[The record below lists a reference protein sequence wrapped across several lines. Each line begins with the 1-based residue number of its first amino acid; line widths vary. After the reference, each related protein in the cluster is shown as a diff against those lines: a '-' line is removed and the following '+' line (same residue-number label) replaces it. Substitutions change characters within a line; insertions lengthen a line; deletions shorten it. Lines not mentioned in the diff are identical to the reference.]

1 MGMTIT
7 EARATIE
14 QAAQQAFNDNCKPL
28 IEKEMRRLKIRKIR
42 YNMGVYFF
50 TLNDGRQLS
59 DTQFEESTEARK
71 KFAEEYVYPFSEPFC
86 VDNDIE
92 VT

>member
-28 IEKEMRRLKIRKIR
+28 IEKEMRRLKIRKIE

-71 KFAEEYVYPFSEPFC
+71 KFAEEFVYPFTEPIC
-86 VDNDIE
+86 VDNDIDI
-92 VT
+92 